1 MVKGVTS
8 TGFEFS
14 VNEDVIEDWRFVTAI
29 ADAESDDDRAKLQG
43 TAQMVRLLLDR
54 KSERALMEHVKR
66 EDGIVPTEAVQKE
79 VVEIFNAIGEE
90 NRKKSQP
97 SP

>member
-1 MVKGVTS
+1 MVTGVTS
-8 TGFEFS
+8 TGFKFS
-14 VNEDVIEDWRFVTAI
+14 VNEAVIEDWRFVTAI

-79 VVEIFNAIGEE
+79 VVEIFNAIGD
-90 NRKKSQP
+90 RKKSQP